1 MALGAVLCAA
11 CGGQAR
17 TGANVAP
24 APVTAAPSSPTESAE
39 RAARTERAGPAA
51 PIHIAAGDFHTCAL
65 RGDGT
70 VRCWGRNTE
79 GQLGD
84 GTSELRTTPV
94 AVGGV
99 SGATQLALGANSSCA
114 LLREGTIVCWG
125 GGRAWGDGQTRSNVP
140 PTPVAGIRG
149 ATQIDAGGL
158 LTCAVLAGGKV
169 RCWGDE
175 GDPRPAGASA
185 PPDAGA
191 VEVSVAEAHACAR
204 MRDGSVRCW
213 GDEPWNG
220 VGSPS
225 LAVARVAG
233 ATSVTTGD
241 LTSCALGAAGG
252 ASCWGLSAQGELGRE
267 PDGAWH
273 VDPVAIAPLSF
284 LRIASGES
292 HVCGVLRG
300 APADGAGGSE
310 RVYCWGSNADGELG
324 RGTEGPPE
332 RPGPVRGLAG
342 VPDELALGADHS
354 CARVGGGS
362 RGRSEGIWCWGANS
376 FGQLGDGTTDRR
388 TTPVRVAW

>member
-1 MALGAVLCAA
+1 MYRRETMRQMVLGAVFVTA
-11 CGGQAR
+11 CGGAA
-17 TGANVAP
+17 ANVAP
-24 APVTAAPSSPTESAE
+24 APVTAGTPSA
-39 RAARTERAGPAA
+39 AAREAAPPADPAA
-51 PIHIAAGDFHTCAL
+51 PIHVAAGDFHTCAL
-65 RGDGT
+65 RGDGA

-84 GTSELRTTPV
+84 GTSEQRATPV
-94 AVGGV
+94 AVSGV

-114 LLREGTIVCWG
+114 LLREGTVVCWG
-125 GGRAWGDGQTRSNVP
+125 GGKAWGDGQMRSNTP
-140 PTPVAGIRG
+140 PTAVAGIRG

-175 GDPRPAGASA
+175 GDARPAGASA
-185 PPDAGA
+185 PPDADA

-252 ASCWGLSAQGELGRE
+252 ASCWGLSGQGELGRE

-273 VDPVAIAPLSF
+273 VDPVAIAPFSF

-292 HVCGVLRG
+292 HVCGVLRS
-300 APADGAGGSE
+300 APAERDGS
-310 RVYCWGSNADGELG
+310 VYCWGSNADGELG
-324 RGTEGPPE
+324 RGTQGPPE

-342 VPDELALGADHS
+342 APEELALGADHS
-354 CARVGGGS
+354 CARVGAGL
-362 RGRSEGIWCWGANS
+362 WCWGANS

-388 TTPVRVAW
+388 TTPVRVTW